1 MHYKMIIKAN
11 SWKDVENKMKA
22 FEIFGANGTESKY
35 VKEIDITDDM
45 LSSYKSYKEKEE
57 SKDSFKEYCEWYN
70 DYESFPQSTDMNE
83 VDVEDKKWGYIIVDK
98 NENVVKVIKRDNP
111 MVIMITTH

>member
-11 SWKDVENKMKA
+11 SWKNVENKMKA

-45 LSSYKSYKEKEE
+45 LSS
-57 SKDSFKEYCEWYN
+57 
-70 DYESFPQSTDMNE
+70 
-83 VDVEDKKWGYIIVDK
+83 
-98 NENVVKVIKRDNP
+98 
-111 MVIMITTH
+111 